1 MEDPTYMIRTIW
13 SFSRGLEF
21 LQIGPD
27 LWKLPDEHWPQNP
40 AASFHYTGWFRPRD
54 SPIGLL

>member
-1 MEDPTYMIRTIW
+1 MEDPTKTND
-13 SFSRGLEF
+13 LEVF
-21 LQIGPD
+21 PWIGHLQIGPD
-27 LWKLPDEHWPQNP
+27 LWQLPDEQWPQNP